1 MLASGSKWAVIII
14 FANTIACFLVVL
26 FGVIR
31 KVGIWQG
38 TRYDIIFFSTGLLG
52 LVLWQT
58 LNLPI
63 LALLAA
69 LLADFCFGVPTILK
83 TWKNPKT
90 ETIFPWGMAT
100 LSGLTSLFALEIITF
115 TEVAYPLY
123 LFCFDALILLLVL
136 RVVKK

>member
-1 MLASGSKWAVIII
+1 
-14 FANTIACFLVVL
+14 
-26 FGVIR
+26 
-31 KVGIWQG
+31 
-38 TRYDIIFFSTGLLG
+38 
-52 LVLWQT
+52 VLWQT

-100 LSGLTSLFALEIITF
+100 LSGLTSLFALEVITF